1 MIYFILLTG
10 NVKDSVFLLVL
21 WLTIAI
27 KCTVW
32 TTDKQKKNFIARYAA
47 CSSIQD
53 ITVLAP
59 TIDYIWMIYLK
70 SRESIAYCQTLI
82 SSGGAQLSFISWA
95 HFVQYKTFLK
105 KTLLI
110 APQGHNKYYT
120 TAIYIAWASN
130 RRQVSMVQEIK
141 QSCFFVHKFIHP
153 QQKNICLQKFQRVI
167 TLEENKS

>member
-95 HFVQYKTFLK
+95 HFVQYKTFFK
-105 KTLLI
+105 KNTI
-110 APQGHNKYYT
+110 NCPT
-120 TAIYIAWASN
+120 
-130 RRQVSMVQEIK
+130 R
-141 QSCFFVHKFIHP
+141 P
-153 QQKNICLQKFQRVI
+153 QQVLYHCHLYCLGFKQKTSIYAFYGTR
-167 TLEENKS
+167 N

>member
-95 HFVQYKTFLK
+95 HFVQYKTFK
-105 KTLLI
+105 KNTI
-110 APQGHNKYYT
+110 NCPT
-120 TAIYIAWASN
+120 
-130 RRQVSMVQEIK
+130 R
-141 QSCFFVHKFIHP
+141 P
-153 QQKNICLQKFQRVI
+153 QQVLYHCHLYCLGFKQKTSIYGTR
-167 TLEENKS
+167 N

>member
-1 MIYFILLTG
+1 VEL
-10 NVKDSVFLLVL
+10 
-21 WLTIAI
+21 
-27 KCTVW
+27 
-32 TTDKQKKNFIARYAA
+32 NF
-47 CSSIQD
+47 
-53 ITVLAP
+53 
-59 TIDYIWMIYLK
+59 
-70 SRESIAYCQTLI
+70 
-82 SSGGAQLSFISWA
+82 LSFPEHILCSTK
-95 HFVQYKTFLK
+95 HLK

-141 QSCFFVHKFIHP
+141 QSCFFVPKFIHP